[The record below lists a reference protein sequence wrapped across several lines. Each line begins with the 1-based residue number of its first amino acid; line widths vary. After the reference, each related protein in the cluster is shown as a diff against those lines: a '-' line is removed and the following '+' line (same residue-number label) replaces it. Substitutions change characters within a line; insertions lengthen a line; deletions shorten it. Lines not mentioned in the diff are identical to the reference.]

1 MEAKLVIGLPN
12 GKVYKTTIETSLLA
26 GKKIGDKIDG
36 SILNLPNCELL
47 ITGGTDNAGFPMR
60 PDIVGTG
67 RKKLLVGRSIGARV
81 KGKGQK
87 VRKTFRGNIIADDIA
102 QINMKLIKGEIK
114 LPEEVKP
121 AEEKSKEKQEEKE
134 SKEGKTKEEA
144 KEKTPKEAEKAVSQE
159 KSETKES

>member
-1 MEAKLVIGLPN
+1 
-12 GKVYKTTIETSLLA
+12 
-26 GKKIGDKIDG
+26 
-36 SILNLPNCELL
+36 
-47 ITGGTDNAGFPMR
+47 MR

>member
-60 PDIVGTG
+60 PDIAGTG

-87 VRKTFRGNIIADDIA
+87 VRKTFRGNTIADDIA

-121 AEEKSKEKQEEKE
+121 AEEKSKEKQEE
-134 SKEGKTKEEA
+134 SKAEGKTKEEA
-144 KEKTPKEAEKAVSQE
+144 KEKTPKEETEKAVSQE

>member
-1 MEAKLVIGLPN
+1 MEAKVVIGLPN

-26 GKKIGDKIDG
+26 GKKIGDKVDG

-60 PDIVGTG
+60 PDIAGTG

-87 VRKTFRGNIIADDIA
+87 VRKTFRGNTIADDIA

-114 LPEEVKP
+114 LPEEEKP
-121 AEEKSKEKQEEKE
+121 AEEKGEEVKQEEKSTE
-134 SKEGKTKEEA
+134 SKVEEKAKETPKEEA
-144 KEKTPKEAEKAVSQE
+144 KSEE
-159 KSETKES
+159 KSETKAES